1 LCETHCRSE
10 MPRSGKDFARLEA
23 EYVTGSM
30 SLRQI
35 SRDEGMSQST
45 IARVSRL
52 NGWES
57 KRAAYRASLSTK
69 AYDLMSS
76 RDAVKLAAR
85 NMQMLDIG
93 DKVLTLF
100 EKQMPIWQKKIDDG
114 ETPISVRDFKLV
126 AELTRVIIGEPT
138 ERREERSLGLN
149 LHSFDLGQ
157 LERFERAARAA
168 LPDAATGD
176 GVSPS
181 SEQGD
186 GPD

>member
-1 LCETHCRSE
+1 

-35 SRDEGMSQST
+35 ARDEGLAQST

-52 NGWES
+52 EGWNS
-57 KRAAYRASLSTK
+57 KRDAYRASLSTK

-93 DKVLTLF
+93 DKVFTLF
-100 EKQMPIWQKKIDDG
+100 EKQIPVWEEQIGQGK
-114 ETPISVRDFKLV
+114 TPIKVQDFKII
-126 AELTRVIIGEPT
+126 AELTRLIIGEPT
-138 ERREERSLGLN
+138 ERKEERSLGLN
-149 LHSFDLGQ
+149 LHAFDLGQ

-168 LPDAATGD
+168 LPDAATGN
-176 GVSPS
+176 GVSPTPEP
-181 SEQGD
+181 EQG
-186 GPD
+186 PD